1 MVTVAVLGIV
11 SGFFFKPR
19 IRKGGI
25 FLLYYADDRRVVYG
39 VTIGILMMETTI
51 PFIPGDVGNATSYDF
66 PVLYQTVK
74 GLTTMRMFEK
84 DQTAFEEFHA
94 AAQILRKQGVR
105 AITGDCGYML
115 AFQEELADKMDVPVF
130 LSTLLQIPFILKIIG
145 KRGKV
150 GILCANGE
158 SLTPE
163 FLKIAGVSE
172 PDLERVVVHG
182 LECHEHFREVI
193 HDETGCLDSEK
204 MTCEVV
210 EGTKRLVQN
219 NDGISAILL
228 ECSDLPPYAAAVQK
242 ATGMP
247 VFDFNSMIRYVHSV
261 VLRKE
266 FYGAM

>member
-1 MVTVAVLGIV
+1 M
-11 SGFFFKPR
+11 
-19 IRKGGI
+19 
-25 FLLYYADDRRVVYG
+25 LYHAGERRVVYG

-94 AAQILRKQGVR
+94 AAQVLRKQGVR

-115 AFQEELADKMDVPVF
+115 AFQEELAEKMDIPVF
-130 LSTLLQIPFILKIIG
+130 LSTLLQIPFILKTIG
-145 KRGKV
+145 RRGKV
-150 GILCANGE
+150 GVLCANGR
-158 SLTPE
+158 SLTSE
-163 FLKIAGVSE
+163 FLKIAGITE
-172 PDLERVVVHG
+172 PDLERVVVYG
-182 LECHEHFREVI
+182 LECDDHFREVI
-193 HDETGCLDSEK
+193 HEETGCLDVEK
-204 MTCEVV
+204 MTSAVV
-210 EGTKRLVQN
+210 EGSRRLIQENSGVK
-219 NDGISAILL
+219 AILL

-242 ATGMP
+242 ATGLP

-266 FYGAM
+266 FNGVM